1 MADNLPGTTPPAGE
15 GQPPAGNQ
23 PPATTPP
30 AGDGQP
36 PAQQE
41 TPEVLRAKLEKS
53 VQAEK
58 NLRARLK
65 EAETAEAKL
74 KELQDKDLSEVERL
88 KKELATKEKAAAD
101 AAAETRKLKVQVIA
115 QANGFRPDAAA
126 LWLGTQQLSDESDDG
141 IKAALAGAPDWVKA
155 TTGTTTPPNNPTR
168 QQTTLTKE
176 TLKKMS
182 AQEIAKLDEKLVDQV
197 MASG

>member
-1 MADNLPGTTPPAGE
+1 
-15 GQPPAGNQ
+15 
-23 PPATTPP
+23 
-30 AGDGQP
+30 
-36 PAQQE
+36 
-41 TPEVLRAKLEKS
+41 
-53 VQAEK
+53 
-58 NLRARLK
+58 
-65 EAETAEAKL
+65 
-74 KELQDKDLSEVERL
+74 L

-176 TLKKMS
+176 TLKSLWIKS
-182 AQEIAKLDEKLVDQV
+182 WRRAEALSNVNCQFYSPSVERQAPE
-197 MASG
+197 GTG